1 MNLDRVTECCLVLIF
16 QSVKWSCN
24 AHLRSCYAVSMGKC
38 ELYVVRRRSRIRGI
52 SLAIFLEHLFE
63 VVDRNEQDHGLSNI
77 GLLWSHMRTFLKTT
91 ELPNQNLWSVAKKP
105 VFFRKLSGNS
115 DDAQL
120 NFRSVNYMNSCS
132 FVLLVSL
139 LTTVCL
145 SLSHLMDTGPVCSL
159 SYMNKVSRNI
169 TSLVDVF
176 SFILHKFLCVALL
189 AIG

>member
-1 MNLDRVTECCLVLIF
+1 
-16 QSVKWSCN
+16 
-24 AHLRSCYAVSMGKC
+24 MGKY
-38 ELYVVRRRSRIRGI
+38 ELYVVWRRSRIRDI
-52 SLAIFLEHLFE
+52 SLAIFLEYLFE

-77 GLLWSHMRTFLKTT
+77 GLLWNHMRTFLKTT
-91 ELPNQNLWSVAKKP
+91 ELPSQNLWSVAKKP

-115 DDAQL
+115 DAQL
-120 NFRSVNYMNSCS
+120 KFRSVNYMNCS

-145 SLSHLMDTGPVCSL
+145 SLPHLMDTGPVSRL
-159 SYMNKVSRNI
+159 SCMNEVSRNI